1 MTDGAVRGP
10 ASRCAAGPGRKPRAS
25 STGPVGGAARQRRD
39 QLERGAVAPVQVVE
53 DHHERLGLGYQG
65 EQARDR
71 AVCAVALVGQRAG
84 ASIGAAERR
93 QHLAELLRQG
103 GIPGSVALEVL

>member
-1 MTDGAVRGP
+1 MTDGAVRG
-10 ASRCAAGPGRKPRAS
+10 AGQPLRGGAGAKAQGQQHGTGR
-25 STGPVGGAARQRRD
+25 GAARQRRD

-71 AVCAVALVGQRAG
+71 AVCAVALVRQRAG